1 MGGIGG
7 GSDGRMARV
16 CMGLHGGGLQVCGGT
31 STPRSPR
38 ATMMASLSSRIS
50 SQLSSAS
57 WLSILETIS
66 GSGCSGPNFSRTT
79 WAVSK

>member
-1 MGGIGG
+1 
-7 GSDGRMARV
+7 
-16 CMGLHGGGLQVCGGT
+16 MGLHGGGLQVCGAT

-50 SQLSSAS
+50 SQLSRAS

-66 GSGCSGPNFSRTT
+66 GIGCSGPNFSRTT
-79 WAVSK
+79 SAAYSRISRTPSAVRTKLAAM